1 MIYIGTDIIKIAR
14 INKIIETKGQRFLSR
29 IFTDSEQSICNS
41 KASPPMFY
49 GGKFAAKEAVKKA
62 LLSSNLIKNI
72 SLNNI
77 EIQNMRDGAPKVYLK
92 DSIKC
97 SKNIQISVSHED
109 EYAIATA
116 ILELK

>member
-49 GGKFAAKEAVKKA
+49 GGKFAAKEAVMKA
-62 LLSSNLIKNI
+62 LGTGIRKNI
-72 SLNNI
+72 KFNYWNGF
-77 EIQNMRDGAPKVYLK
+77 N
-92 DSIKC
+92 DSATKC
-97 SKNIQISVSHED
+97 RLSRRICGDSSDK
-109 EYAIATA
+109 
-116 ILELK
+116 